1 MPVILSC
8 QAGFGYGEG
17 ILLIISI
24 LILILLFLFKKK
36 LLFQFLAKLNKLILP
51 SLYKK
56 DMKKLKKVE
65 MLIIAYRYWVTRN
78 SL

>member
-1 MPVILSC
+1 MSVLL
-8 QAGFGYGEG
+8 AFGYGED
-17 ILLIISI
+17 ILLIISF
-24 LILILLFLFKKK
+24 LILILLFVFLFKKK
-36 LLFQFLAKLNKLILP
+36 IIFQFLAKLNKLILP

-65 MLIIAYRYWVTRN
+65 MLIIAYRYWVTKN

>member
-1 MPVILSC
+1 MYILLS
-8 QAGFGYGEG
+8 FGYGED
-17 ILLIISI
+17 ILLIISF
-24 LILILLFLFKKK
+24 LILILLFLFLFKKK
-36 LLFQFLAKLNKLILP
+36 ILFQFLAKLNKLILP

-65 MLIIAYRYWVTRN
+65 MLIIAYRYWVTKS

>member
-1 MPVILSC
+1 MSVILS
-8 QAGFGYGEG
+8 FGYGED
-17 ILLIISI
+17 ILLIISFLI
-24 LILILLFLFKKK
+24 LILIFLFLFKKK
-36 LLFQFLAKLNKLILP
+36 ILFRFLAKLNKVILP

-65 MLIIAYRYWVTRN
+65 MLIIAYRYWVTKN

>member
-1 MPVILSC
+1 MPVILS
-8 QAGFGYGEG
+8 FGYGED
-17 ILLIISI
+17 ILLIISF
-24 LILILLFLFKKK
+24 LILILLFVFLFKKK
-36 LLFQFLAKLNKLILP
+36 ILFQFLAKLNKLILP

-65 MLIIAYRYWVTRN
+65 MLIIAYRYWVTKN

>member
-1 MPVILSC
+1 MPVILS
-8 QAGFGYGEG
+8 FGYGED
-17 ILLIISI
+17 ILLIISF
-24 LILILLFLFKKK
+24 LILILLFLFLFKKK
-36 LLFQFLAKLNKLILP
+36 ILFQFLAKLNKLLLP

-65 MLIIAYRYWVTRN
+65 MLIIAYRYWVTKN

>member
-1 MPVILSC
+1 MSVLLT
-8 QAGFGYGEG
+8 FGYGED
-17 ILLIISI
+17 ILLIISF
-24 LILILLFLFKKK
+24 LILILLFLFLFKKK
-36 LLFQFLAKLNKLILP
+36 ILFQFLAKLNKLILP

-65 MLIIAYRYWVTRN
+65 MLIIAYRYWVTKN